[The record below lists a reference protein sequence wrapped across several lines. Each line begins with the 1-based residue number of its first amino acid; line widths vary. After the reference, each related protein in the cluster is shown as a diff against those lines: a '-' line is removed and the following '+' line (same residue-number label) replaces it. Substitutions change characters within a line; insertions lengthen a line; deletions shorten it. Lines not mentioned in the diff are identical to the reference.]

1 MSNKTS
7 IRSKLLSVAF
17 SAGALVAAGALVTV
31 LGQGENIIYIALAL
45 EAAALL
51 VLFAGAR
58 SVLNQVDQPVH
69 QLMAVAKQMADGKTP
84 TDTMPV
90 IDNEIGAVIRV
101 LSDSQDGQQKKY
113 QQDLDEQ
120 LKQQQQDLDEKLKQN
135 QQDLDEQQK
144 QRQKETRQLEVLGR
158 IKRGLDVVNTN
169 VMIADAELNIIY
181 VNASIQR
188 MLRER
193 EADIKANLPHFD
205 ASNLIGKNIDIFHRN
220 PNYQRKLLAGL
231 GNAHKA
237 KINVGDTTFSLVV
250 HPIANNGERQGY
262 IVEWEDLT
270 DTLASEAK
278 EEQLRDEQVRL
289 LEETQRIRKGLD
301 VVNTNVMISDADLN
315 IIYVNESIQV
325 MLKRNEG
332 EIQKALPHFDAS
344 DILGQNIDV
353 FHKDPSMQRKML
365 AKLDSNYETK
375 LTLGNSTFALE
386 VNPIGSPDNRQG
398 FVVEW
403 KDMTETL
410 AMEAKEVQFKEE
422 QKQMLEETQ
431 RIRKGLDVVNTNVM
445 ISDADLNIIYINESI
460 QVMLKH
466 NEAEIQKEL
475 PHFNSADLL
484 GQNIDVFHKN
494 PEMQRKMLEGL
505 ESTHKTILK
514 IGDSSFALEVNPIGT
529 REGRQGF
536 VVEWKDMTETLAM
549 EAKEVQF
556 KEEQKQMLEETQR
569 IRRGLDVVNTNVMI
583 SDADLNIIYVNDS
596 IQEMLNRNES
606 EIQKELP
613 HFDARNLIGQN
624 IDGFHKKPE
633 MQRKMLSGLQDTHN
647 ATLKIGDSTFALQV
661 NPIGTPNNRQGFVVE
676 WRDMTEILRREAEEK
691 EALEKQL
698 ALAEANHRVR
708 NALDNVSSNVMMADN
723 DGKLIYVNKALK
735 EMFRA
740 SQSQIQQVYPH
751 FDVDNLIGQNFDGFH
766 KDPSH
771 QRRMVAAL
779 TGTHRAKLSI
789 AGRYFAFIANPIF
802 NEDNERLGT
811 VVEWADTTNETQ
823 AQAEIA
829 DIVEGA
835 SRGDF
840 NRRINTQGKDGFFEE
855 LATGIN
861 NVMETT
867 SDGLTELARVLG
879 AMSQGDLTQKIDK
892 DFDGMFGQLK
902 GDANAT
908 IDQLSGIVTRIK
920 EASDAINTA
929 SSEIAAGNNDL
940 SQRTEEQASSLEET
954 AASMEQLT
962 STVQQNAE
970 NASQANGL
978 AQGASRIAQ
987 KGGDVVSQVVS
998 TMRTISDNSKQV
1010 EEIISVI
1017 DSIAFQTNILA
1028 LNAAVEAARA
1038 GEQGR
1043 GFAVVA
1049 TEVRNLAK
1057 RSAGAA
1063 KEIKELIV
1071 TSVDTVDE
1079 GSKLVDDAGTTMK
1092 DIVDAI
1098 GQVTSI
1104 MTEISAASEEQ
1115 RSGIEQVNTAITQID
1130 EVTQQNAALVE
1141 QAAAAAESSEE
1152 QARSLV
1158 HSVSLF
1164 KLDANADYSA
1174 AVESPVVATQSQI
1187 KSEPVISPVNNAPQ
1201 GISPGS
1207 TKPASLGD
1215 GDDWEEF

>member
-69 QLMAVAKQMADGKTP
+69 QLMAVAKQMADGKAP
-84 TDTMPV
+84 TDTVPV
-90 IDNEIGAVIRV
+90 IDNEIGAVIRI

-113 QQDLDEQ
+113 QHDLE
-120 LKQQQQDLDEKLKQN
+120 
-135 QQDLDEQQK
+135 EQQK
-144 QRQKETRQLEVLGR
+144 QRQKEARQLEVLSR

-205 ASNLIGKNIDIFHRN
+205 AGNLIGKNIDIFHRN

-237 KINVGDTTFSLVV
+237 KINVGDTTFSLAV
-250 HPIANNGERQGY
+250 HPIGSNGERQGY

-270 DTLASEAK
+270 DTLVREAR
-278 EEQLRDEQVRL
+278 EAQLRDEQVRL

-315 IIYVNESIQV
+315 IIYVNDSIQV
-325 MLKRNEG
+325 MLKRNEP
-332 EIQKALPHFDAS
+332 EIQKELPHFDAS
-344 DILGQNIDV
+344 NLIGQNIDG
-353 FHKDPSMQRKML
+353 FHKNPEMQRKML
-365 AKLDSNYETK
+365 KGLESTHKTTLAIGDS
-375 LTLGNSTFALE
+375 SFALE
-386 VNPIGSPDNRQG
+386 VNPIGGRDNRQG

-410 AMEAKEVQFKEE
+410 AMEAKEAQFKEE
-422 QKQMLEETQ
+422 QKQ
-431 RIRKGLDVVNTNVM
+431 V
-445 ISDADLNIIYINESI
+445 
-460 QVMLKH
+460 
-466 NEAEIQKEL
+466 
-475 PHFNSADLL
+475 
-484 GQNIDVFHKN
+484 
-494 PEMQRKMLEGL
+494 
-505 ESTHKTILK
+505 
-514 IGDSSFALEVNPIGT
+514 
-529 REGRQGF
+529 
-536 VVEWKDMTETLAM
+536 
-549 EAKEVQF
+549 
-556 KEEQKQMLEETQR
+556 LEETQR

-596 IQEMLNRNES
+596 IQEMLKHNES

-613 HFDARNLIGQN
+613 HFDASNLIGQN
-624 IDGFHKKPE
+624 IDGFHKNPE
-633 MQRKMLSGLQDTHN
+633 MQRKMLAGLQDTHN

-676 WRDMTEILRREAEEK
+676 WRDMTEVLRREAAEK
-691 EALEKQL
+691 EALKKQTE
-698 ALAEANHRVR
+698 LAEANHRIR

-771 QRRMVAAL
+771 QRRMVAGM
-779 TGTHRAKLSI
+779 TGTHHAKLSI

-802 NEDNERLGT
+802 NENNERLGT
-811 VVEWADTTNETQ
+811 VVEWSDTTSETQ

-867 SDGLTELARVLG
+867 SDGLSELARVLG

-929 SSEIAAGNNDL
+929 SSEIAAGNSDL

-970 NASQANGL
+970 NASQANSL

-1141 QAAAAAESSEE
+1141 QAAAAAESTEE

-1158 HSVSLF
+1158 NSVSLF
-1164 KLDANADYSA
+1164 KLDANASYSA
-1174 AVESPVVATQSQI
+1174 AIESPVVATQSQI
-1187 KSEPVISPVNNAPQ
+1187 KSEPVISPVKSAHQ
-1201 GISPGS
+1201 GMSSGS
-1207 TKPASLGD
+1207 TKPAGLRD
-1215 GDDWEEF
+1215 DDDWEEF

>member
-17 SAGALVAAGALVTV
+17 GAGALTAAAALVMAI
-31 LGQGENIIYIALAL
+31 GEGGNTLYWALAL
-45 EAAALL
+45 QGVALL
-51 VLFAGAR
+51 VLFLGSR
-58 SVLNQVDQPVH
+58 TVLTQIDQPVH
-69 QLMAVAKQMADGKTP
+69 QLHAVAKSFAEGKGP
-84 TDTMPV
+84 LESEPV
-90 IDNEIGAVIRV
+90 IDNEIGAVFRV
-101 LSDSQDGQQKKY
+101 LNDSQA
-113 QQDLDEQ
+113 EQ
-120 LKQQQQDLDEKLKQN
+120 LKK
-135 QQDLDEQQK
+135 
-144 QRQKETRQLEVLGR
+144 RQKESRQLDQMIR

-169 VMIADAELNIIY
+169 VMIADPELNIIY
-181 VNASIQR
+181 MNASIQR

-193 EADIKANLPHFD
+193 ESEIQSNIPQFE
-205 ASNLIGKNIDIFHRN
+205 SGNLIGKNIDIFHRN
-220 PNYQRKLLAGL
+220 PSYQRKLLAGL
-231 GNAHKA
+231 AQAHKA
-237 KINVGDTTFSLVV
+237 RINVGETSFSLIV
-250 HPIANNGERQGY
+250 HPISNNGERQGY

-270 DTLASEAK
+270 DSQAQEAK
-278 EEQLRDEQVRL
+278 EIELKEEQERLLSETQRIRKGLDVVNTNVMISDAELNIIYLNDSIKEMLKKNQDEIRKQLPHFDASDLIGQNIDVFHENPDMQRGMLSSLNNTHSTILNIGNSYFALEVNPIGSPDSRQGFVVEWKDLTDTRAMEAKEAALRDEQARL

-315 IIYVNESIQV
+315 IIY
-325 MLKRNEG
+325 M
-332 EIQKALPHFDAS
+332 
-344 DILGQNIDV
+344 
-353 FHKDPSMQRKML
+353 
-365 AKLDSNYETK
+365 
-375 LTLGNSTFALE
+375 
-386 VNPIGSPDNRQG
+386 
-398 FVVEW
+398 
-403 KDMTETL
+403 
-410 AMEAKEVQFKEE
+410 
-422 QKQMLEETQ
+422 
-431 RIRKGLDVVNTNVM
+431 
-445 ISDADLNIIYINESI
+445 
-460 QVMLKH
+460 
-466 NEAEIQKEL
+466 
-475 PHFNSADLL
+475 
-484 GQNIDVFHKN
+484 
-494 PEMQRKMLEGL
+494 
-505 ESTHKTILK
+505 
-514 IGDSSFALEVNPIGT
+514 
-529 REGRQGF
+529 
-536 VVEWKDMTETLAM
+536 
-549 EAKEVQF
+549 
-556 KEEQKQMLEETQR
+556 
-569 IRRGLDVVNTNVMI
+569 
-583 SDADLNIIYVNDS
+583 NDS
-596 IQEMLNRNES
+596 IQEMLANNES
-606 EIQKELP
+606 EIQKQLP
-613 HFDARNLIGQN
+613 HFDAGSLIGQN
-624 IDGFHKKPE
+624 IDIFHKKPE
-633 MQRKMLSGLQDTHN
+633 MQRKMLAGLTDTHS
-647 ATLKIGDSTFALQV
+647 TLLEIGGSTFALQV
-661 NPIGTPNNRQGFVVE
+661 NPIGTPDNRQGFVVE
-676 WRDMTEILRREAEEK
+676 WQDKTESLKREAAEKTAYEE
-691 EALEKQL
+691 QMV
-698 ALAEANHRVR
+698 LAEKNHRIR

-740 SQSQIQQVYPH
+740 SQEQIQAVYPH

-771 QRRMVAAL
+771 QRKMVASL
-779 TGTHRAKLSI
+779 TSTHRARLSI

-802 NEDNERLGT
+802 NERNERLGT
-811 VVEWADTTNETQ
+811 VVEWSDTTDEVL
-823 AQAEIA
+823 AQSEIA

-840 NRRINTQGKDGFFEE
+840 NRRINIQSKDGFFKD
-855 LATGIN
+855 LAEGIN
-861 NVMETT
+861 EVMETT
-867 SDGLTELARVLG
+867 SDGLSELAKVLG
-879 AMSQGDLTQKIDK
+879 ALSQGDLTQRIDK

-970 NASQANGL
+970 NASQANSL

-987 KGGDVVSQVVS
+987 KGGDVVNQVVS

-1098 GQVTSI
+1098 GQVTAI
-1104 MTEISAASEEQ
+1104 MTEISAASVEQ

-1141 QAAAAAESSEE
+1141 QAAAAAESTEE

-1158 HSVSLF
+1158 ESVSLF
-1164 KLDANADYSA
+1164 KLSADSGFSRA
-1174 AVESPVVATQSQI
+1174 PSTTVTQSRI
-1187 KSEPVISPVNNAPQ
+1187 KSEPIRSPVSDSHVQ
-1201 GISPGS
+1201 GMSS
-1207 TKPASLGD
+1207 TKPASLSD
-1215 GDDWEEF
+1215 DDDWEEF

>member
-17 SAGALVAAGALVTV
+17 SAGALTAAGALVTV
-31 LGQGENIIYIALAL
+31 LGQGEDIIYWALAL

-51 VLFAGAR
+51 VLFTGAR
-58 SVLNQVDQPVH
+58 SVLAQIDQPVH
-69 QLMAVAKQMADGKTP
+69 QLLAVAKQMADGKQP
-84 TDTMPV
+84 ANTDPV
-90 IDNEIGAVIRV
+90 VDNEIGSVIRI
-101 LSDSQDGQQKKY
+101 LNDAQAEQQKK
-113 QQDLDEQ
+113 
-120 LKQQQQDLDEKLKQN
+120 
-135 QQDLDEQQK
+135 
-144 QRQKETRQLEVLGR
+144 RQKEARQFDQMTR

-188 MLRER
+188 MLRDR
-193 EADIKANLPHFD
+193 EAEIQANMPQFE
-205 ASNLIGKNIDIFHRN
+205 AGNLIGKNIDIFHRN
-220 PNYQRKLLAGL
+220 PNYQRKLLSGL
-231 GNAHKA
+231 SSAHKA
-237 KINVGDTTFSLVV
+237 KISVGDNTFSLVV
-250 HPIANNGERQGY
+250 HPISNNGERQGY

-270 DTLASEAK
+270 DTLAAEAKANQLQEDQSRLLTETQRIRKGLDVVNTNVMLSDADLNIIYVNDSIQVMLKDNESEIQKALPHFDALNLVGQNIDIFHKDPSMQREMLSKLDRSYQTKLTLGGSSFALEVNPIGTPSARQGFVVEWKDLTESLAIEAK
-278 EEQLRDEQVRL
+278 ERQLKDDQDNL

-315 IIYVNESIQV
+315 IIYVNDSIRG
-325 MLKRNEG
+325 MLKDNER
-332 EIQKALPHFDAS
+332 EIQKDLPHFDAV
-344 DILGQNIDV
+344 NIV
-353 FHKDPSMQRKML
+353 
-365 AKLDSNYETK
+365 
-375 LTLGNSTFALE
+375 
-386 VNPIGSPDNRQG
+386 
-398 FVVEW
+398 
-403 KDMTETL
+403 
-410 AMEAKEVQFKEE
+410 
-422 QKQMLEETQ
+422 
-431 RIRKGLDVVNTNVM
+431 
-445 ISDADLNIIYINESI
+445 
-460 QVMLKH
+460 
-466 NEAEIQKEL
+466 
-475 PHFNSADLL
+475 
-484 GQNIDVFHKN
+484 
-494 PEMQRKMLEGL
+494 
-505 ESTHKTILK
+505 
-514 IGDSSFALEVNPIGT
+514 
-529 REGRQGF
+529 
-536 VVEWKDMTETLAM
+536 
-549 EAKEVQF
+549 
-556 KEEQKQMLEETQR
+556 
-569 IRRGLDVVNTNVMI
+569 
-583 SDADLNIIYVNDS
+583 
-596 IQEMLNRNES
+596 
-606 EIQKELP
+606 
-613 HFDARNLIGQN
+613 GQN

-633 MQRKMLSGLQDTHN
+633 MQRKMLKGLTDTHST
-647 ATLKIGDSTFALQV
+647 TLTIGGSTFDLQV
-661 NPIGTPNNRQGFVVE
+661 NPIGTPDNRQGFVVE
-676 WRDMTEILRREAEEK
+676 WRDMTEILRREAEER
-691 EALEKQL
+691 EAAEKQQ
-698 ALAEANHRVR
+698 ALAEANHRIR

-723 DGKLIYVNKALK
+723 DGKLIYVNAALK

-740 SQSQIQQVYPH
+740 SQSIIQKEFPH

-779 TGTHRAKLSI
+779 TSTHVAKLSI

-802 NEDNERLGT
+802 NENNERLGT
-811 VVEWADTTNETQ
+811 VVEWADSTNETL
-823 AQAEIA
+823 AQTEIA

-840 NRRINTQGKDGFFEE
+840 NRRINTQGKEGFFEE

-861 NVMETT
+861 KVMEST
-867 SDGLTELARVLG
+867 SEGLSELARVLG
-879 AMSQGDLTQKIDK
+879 ALSQGDLTQRIDQ
-892 DFDGMFGQLK
+892 DFEGMFAQLK

-908 IDQLSGIVTRIK
+908 IDQLTSIVSQIK
-920 EASDAINTA
+920 ESSDAINTA

-970 NASQANGL
+970 NATQANSL

-987 KGGDVVSQVVS
+987 KGGDVVNQVVS

-1079 GSKLVDDAGTTMK
+1079 GSKLVDDAGTTMR

-1104 MTEISAASEEQ
+1104 MTEISSASEEQ

-1158 HSVSLF
+1158 GAVSLF
-1164 KLDANADYSA
+1164 RLDDSA
-1174 AVESPVVATQSQI
+1174 SHGFSQPPTVAPRSTKTELIQSPVSSQKI
-1187 KSEPVISPVNNAPQ
+1187 DIVPSS
-1201 GISPGS
+1201 
-1207 TKPASLGD
+1207 KPASLRD
-1215 GDDWEEF
+1215 EDDWEEF